1 MNIMALRRL
10 IRVLK
15 TSVLL
20 EPILATIDLVLWL
33 VDQVAIL
40 LSPLP
45 AEQPGVRRM
54 LLVRLDVFGDY
65 IVFRNYLRYLRQQ
78 PDYAKLRI
86 TLLGNVVYR
95 PLAESFDQDV
105 IDEFI
110 WVDIFKMTTRP
121 LYRFRMVRR
130 LRQHRYDI
138 AFSPTYSRILVLDDF
153 MIKASS
159 APVRIGC
166 KTEFTNCKR
175 WEAAIGDRFFT
186 RLLDTGPTD
195 EIILEIERNRR
206 VLEALLEKP
215 IALQLPTFPTNQLPA
230 VTVPDHYIVVAP
242 GAGFDDRIWP
252 VEHFAEVIAD
262 LSERGGITDVVI
274 TGTASERTL
283 AERLMALLPHQPR
296 LHDTVGQLSLP
307 QLIATIQK
315 ADLVIAN
322 DSGSV
327 QLAAA
332 VQTPCVVVAQGK
344 SLLRWHPVPLE
355 TGIVSTHVY
364 PDFIEENRHR
374 LPDIAP
380 DFQSDSPLAITDV
393 PVKRV
398 MEAALRLLGIKMD
411 TLL

>member
-20 EPILATIDLVLWL
+20 EPVLAVIDLVLWV
-33 VDQVAIL
+33 VDKVAIL
-40 LSPLP
+40 LTPLP
-45 AEQPGVRRM
+45 PAQPDVRRM

-86 TLLGNVVYR
+86 MLLGNVAYR
-95 PLAESFDQDV
+95 SLAESFDQD
-105 IDEFI
+105 IIEEFI

-121 LYRFRMVRR
+121 LYRFRIVRQ
-130 LRQHRYDI
+130 LRQQRYNI
-138 AFSPTYSRILVLDDF
+138 AFAPTYSRILVLDDF
-153 MIKASS
+153 MIKASA

-175 WEAAIGDRFFT
+175 WEAAIGNRFYT

-206 VLEALLEKP
+206 VFDVLLEKP
-215 IALQLPTFPTNQLPA
+215 VFLQLPTFPTDQLPA
-230 VTVPDHYIVVAP
+230 VAVPEHFIVVAP
-242 GAGFDDRIWP
+242 GAGFEDRIWP
-252 VEHFAEVIAD
+252 VERFAQVITD
-262 LSERGGITDVVI
+262 LAKRGAITDVVV
-274 TGTASERTL
+274 TGTASERSIG
-283 AERLMALLPHQPR
+283 ERLMALLPHQPR
-296 LHDTVGQLSLP
+296 LHDTVGKLSLP
-307 QLIATIQK
+307 QLIATIRR

-332 VQTPCVVVAQGK
+332 VQTPCVVIAQGK
-344 SLLRWHPVPLE
+344 SLLRWHPVPPE
-355 TGIVSTHVY
+355 TGIVSAHVY
-364 PDFIEENRHR
+364 PDFIEKNRHR
-374 LPDIAP
+374 LADIAP
-380 DFQSDSPLAITDV
+380 DFQSDSPLVVTDV
-393 PVKRV
+393 PIQRV
-398 MEAALRLLGIKMD
+398 TEAALHLLRTKVN
-411 TLL
+411 TFS